1 MLTNKKDRDTFL
13 LLNRLNSM
21 TWITYSMN
29 QREFP
34 YNNSFQLSIPEQVC
48 YFKIFKKGHENTTV
62 SDISSQ

>member
-1 MLTNKKDRDTFL
+1 
-13 LLNRLNSM
+13 
-21 TWITYSMN
+21 MN

-34 YNNSFQLSIPEQVC
+34 YNNNFQLSIPEEVC